1 MKTVNGGHD
10 SEHQPASIA
19 GASRG
24 GSASP
29 AGNEAMYGA
38 DEVLADRVSLHFNGA
53 LSVLVFKRLILDT
66 RSFHVRHLHWLSSV
80 REPALEGRSICSSID
95 HDEGR
100 WVFGL
105 EGALVRLHIRH
116 DGRISGSLAARTP
129 DLLDR
134 AEEALRCLV
143 PSEDAGAGQAAT
155 VPVTFWSC
163 SGEFPRATTRRLSV
177 PSWEEIRPNYTAH
190 TRDALSGLLHNH
202 QPGKGGQL
210 LLWNGMPGTGKTFA
224 LRALAR
230 TWRPWCDMHYVIDP
244 EAFLGD
250 PDYMLSVLTN
260 ADSWSEPEYDLG
272 ADELGPSTAVQSDG
286 PARWRV
292 LVLEDT
298 GELIE
303 RDAKATSGQ
312 ALSRLLNLV
321 DGMLGQG
328 MSVLVLITTNEPVN
342 ALHPAVS
349 RPGRCASAID
359 FGALSA
365 EEASR
370 WLAEHQAPVVAAQ
383 GPATVAELYGTL
395 SGATVQSPKPR
406 VGFAL

>member
-10 SEHQPASIA
+10 SKHQLASAARASSGGPAY
-19 GASRG
+19 
-24 GSASP
+24 P
-29 AGNEAMYGA
+29 AGNEALYGA
-38 DEVLADRVSLHFNGA
+38 NEVLADRVSLHFNGA
-53 LSVLVFKRLILDT
+53 LSVLIFKGLILDT

-80 REPALEGRSICSSID
+80 REPALEGQPICSSID

-100 WVFGL
+100 WVFEI
-105 EGALVRLHIRH
+105 EGALARLHVRR
-116 DGRISGSLAARTP
+116 DGRVAGSLAARTP
-129 DLLDR
+129 ELLDR
-134 AEEALRCLV
+134 AEETLRRLV
-143 PSEDAGAGQAAT
+143 PPEDAGAGQGTA

-163 SGEFPRATTRRLSV
+163 SGEFCRATTRRLSV

-190 TRDALSGLLHNH
+190 TRDDLSGLLHDY

-210 LLWNGMPGTGKTFA
+210 LLWHGTPGTGKTFA
-224 LRALAR
+224 LRALAGV
-230 TWRPWCDMHYVIDP
+230 WRSWCEVNYIIDP

-260 ADSWSEPEYDLG
+260 TDSWGDSAYDLD
-272 ADELGPSTAVQSDG
+272 ADKLGPPAVQSNG
-286 PARWRV
+286 PARWRM

-303 RDAKATSGQ
+303 RGAKATSGQ

-342 ALHPAVS
+342 TLHPAVS

-370 WLAEHQAPVVAAQ
+370 WLAEHDAPVPPDQ
-383 GPATVAELYGTL
+383 RPATIAELYGSLT
-395 SGATVQSPKPR
+395 GALARSPKPKI
-406 VGFAL
+406 GFVS